1 MQTRNG
7 ESIKLSTICTCSGSR
22 RSSLST
28 GDTTCFGIVWSIP
41 TLSPNPTRRSSAV
54 SLPEP
59 ERISRQKKELIP
71 RQSEAQGFAFAVQG
85 AGDANGAASL
95 GCAAAGGRDWVESP
109 SAGGLEKEARADG
122 GASSAPPGAH
132 ACAGKRSFGSAL
144 DSGRGSGRHT
154 FQGFLGQERAGCWP
168 PQHMQRCRSLGHAC
182 PTSACVQ
189 PLAMLKPQQRRL
201 PVLVLG
207 ERPASSSGR

>member
-1 MQTRNG
+1 M
-7 ESIKLSTICTCSGSR
+7 
-22 RSSLST
+22 
-28 GDTTCFGIVWSIP
+28 
-41 TLSPNPTRRSSAV
+41 
-54 SLPEP
+54 
-59 ERISRQKKELIP
+59 
-71 RQSEAQGFAFAVQG
+71 QG

-122 GASSAPPGAH
+122 GTSSAPPGAH

-154 FQGFLGQERAGCWP
+154 FQGFLGQEKGGMMAATTPAAVQTSGARLPNLGLRA
-168 PQHMQRCRSLGHAC
+168 
-182 PTSACVQ
+182 